1 MSDSSIDSHDSEYLL
16 DDPYEDPSEES
27 ILHLDMYLIFCS
39 IHLVSSMLS
48 VLSFIRNIVKKSDND
63 DDKNQFLKELL
74 HVQDLQKNVIT
85 MLMNDSVSDNG
96 TGSTHDTKFIDVYEH
111 SEEYTRLALFR

>member
-48 VLSFIRNIVKKSDND
+48 VLSFIRNIVKKATMTMIKINFS
-63 DDKNQFLKELL
+63 KNCFTFKIYR
-74 HVQDLQKNVIT
+74 KT
-85 MLMNDSVSDNG
+85 
-96 TGSTHDTKFIDVYEH
+96 
-111 SEEYTRLALFR
+111 